1 MKRLFF
7 GVSAA
12 ATIVLTAFPPQTR
25 AEQDDGHVRFV
36 NKLSQSVEVRI
47 FAKTGELHKKERI
60 KPGNGD
66 GFHFSGCTDRTRKFE
81 IRLVSDDTLVGSGTI
96 EFEGMVEP
104 GIAGM
109 NDCDLRLKK
118 PDWSPSSGYSLT
130 FHKVS
135 EKRGRF
141 TAKSE

>member
-12 ATIVLTAFPPQTR
+12 AMIVLAAFPSQTQ
-25 AEQDDGHVRFV
+25 AAQDDGHVRFV

-47 FAKTGELHKKERI
+47 LEVNGELDKKERI
-60 KPGNGD
+60 KPRNGD
-66 GFHFSGCTDRTRKFE
+66 GFHFGGCRDRTRKFE